1 MRTFGGQ
8 VVTIPVTTG
17 TGEYDELGNELVDT
31 ESVDVGGCRHRPLSV
46 SETPDWVTNIGTQ
59 VWKTT
64 APPDEAIL
72 ALDTDSTIVVDEVA
86 YQVIAGAQ
94 PFTNRSGAPFKVTVL
109 SKVQDLPEAEEA

>member
-109 SKVQDLPEAEEA
+109 SKVQEA

>member
-72 ALDTDSTIVVDEVA
+72 ALGTESTFDESGVT
-86 YQVIAGAQ
+86 YQVIAGVQ
-94 PFTNRSGAPFKVTVL
+94 PFRDMNGNLFKCTIL
-109 SKVQDLPEAEEA
+109 SKVQEA